1 MSTLRRILVDGGSG
15 AGKTTFA
22 RRLCDLWQEDCGQPV
37 QLVSLDFFYPGW
49 HGLEE
54 ASRMVVDDVLT
65 ADSPG
70 YTPWDWKRSV
80 PLPRVA
86 LDPRLPLLVEGCG
99 ALSRRSAA
107 LAELTIWLDMDA
119 DRRRERALSRPDGA
133 GFGPWWEVWAAQE
146 QKHWE
151 RNRPWELASL
161 MVEPSTLFRTSPE
174 GLESF

>member
-86 LDPRLPLLVEGCG
+86 LDPRLLHHRLAGRSLLRQPDRHAEPGR
-99 ALSRRSAA
+99 ARR
-107 LAELTIWLDMDA
+107 DPRHRHDHGYRHQ
-119 DRRRERALSRPDGA
+119 RR
-133 GFGPWWEVWAAQE
+133 
-146 QKHWE
+146 
-151 RNRPWELASL
+151 
-161 MVEPSTLFRTSPE
+161 
-174 GLESF
+174 